1 MFFFSSYFYRN
12 DPSPCLIH
20 RKNKATTFEAEEMI
34 DKETAD
40 MIDTVKTKER
50 IHSTRE
56 TGMMIGRMQIM
67 NDPGQ

>member
-1 MFFFSSYFYRN
+1 
-12 DPSPCLIH
+12 
-20 RKNKATTFEAEEMI
+20 MI

-40 MIDTVKTKER
+40 MIGTVKTKER

-56 TGMMIGRMQIM
+56 TGMVIGRMQIT

>member
-1 MFFFSSYFYRN
+1 
-12 DPSPCLIH
+12 
-20 RKNKATTFEAEEMI
+20 MI